1 MTPEFIHLRVHS
13 SYSLLE
19 GAITIKDLVKW
30 CGKQKMPAVA
40 ITDHG
45 NLFGSL
51 EFALAA
57 SGAGVQPIM
66 GCVLMLQP
74 NLVSDSR
81 QAKPQKPDQLLAYA
95 QNETGWQNLLALI
108 SKSYLAPA
116 AGGHAPLIS
125 YADMEAHSEGL
136 IILSG
141 GIYGGIGKALLAGN
155 TKVADE
161 LTQRLSTCFTGR
173 VYIELSRHGLSE
185 ESQTE
190 SAFIDLA
197 YRYNLPLVATNDAYF
212 DDEDMYEAHDAFL
225 CIADGTYVNEA
236 DRRRLTPEHRLKTA
250 DEMQDLFSDI
260 PEALHSTV
268 QIAKRCAFMASY
280 RAPMLPKFAKD
291 GMSEEDELRRQA
303 TEGLHQR
310 LAKHVFTPDMSD
322 VQKEEIAKAY
332 WERLEFELQTII
344 NMKFPGYFLIVSDF
358 IKWSKQHNIPVGPGR
373 GSGAGSL
380 VAWVLMIT
388 DLNPL
393 RYGLLF
399 ERFLNPQRVSMPDF
413 DIDFC
418 QDRREEVIRYVQQKY
433 GSDHVAQIITFGKLQ
448 ARAVLRDVGRVMQ
461 MPYGQ
466 VDRICKLVPNNPA
479 SPVTLAD
486 AIKIEPMLKA
496 AIKEDETVEK
506 LVDISLK
513 LEGLNRHA
521 STHAAGVVIADR
533 PLDQLVPMYRD
544 PKSDMPVVQYSM
556 KYAESAGL
564 VKFDFLGLKTL
575 TVLSRTI
582 KLLEQRGIS
591 VDLSCLPEGDKAAY
605 AMLSKGNTVGVFQL
619 ESAGMRDTL
628 KKLRPD
634 CLEDI
639 IALVSLYRPG
649 PMDNIPTYIARKH
662 GEEKPEYLHPMLEQ
676 VLKETF
682 GVIIY
687 QEQVMQIAQLL
698 AGYSLGEADLLRRAM
713 GKKIREE
720 MEAQRSIFVEKSV
733 ERGVNKKQAASI
745 FDLIAKF
752 AEYGFNKSHAAAYAV
767 IAYQTA
773 YLKANYPVEFL
784 AASMT
789 YDMHNT
795 DKLSIFREDA
805 VHMGV
810 TLLMPDI
817 NQSEVLF
824 SVENGGIRYA
834 LAAIRNVGAQA
845 MEGVVVER
853 NANGAYKD
861 IFDFVSRIPAEALNK
876 RALEY
881 LVKAGAF
888 DSLHSNRRELYDNLE
903 LIMAHGIASHRDRES
918 QQVSLFGGA
927 SDNVISKPVLQPV
940 QDWTI
945 LEQLEHEF
953 SAIGFYLSSH
963 PLGGYKL
970 QLDQLR
976 VMSSSNLAEKL
987 DGQYK
992 PVRIAGIVTGK
1003 KFKVSDKGR
1012 FAFLQLSDMGGVY
1025 EVSLFNETLI
1035 NQNRD
1040 LLENGKI
1047 LLINAD
1053 GKADEGG
1060 VRLIATQ
1067 ITLLDEA
1074 WAKRPKTA
1082 RQSTML
1088 RIVVD
1093 QPEVLMPIRELLGEP
1108 KQAGASVTFSAQVEN
1123 RVAEIK
1129 LPEKYDVSPLILDKI
1144 RVLKGVLSAE
1154 EVAA

>member
-1 MTPEFIHLRVHS
+1 
-13 SYSLLE
+13 
-19 GAITIKDLVKW
+19 
-30 CGKQKMPAVA
+30 
-40 ITDHG
+40 
-45 NLFGSL
+45 
-51 EFALAA
+51 
-57 SGAGVQPIM
+57 
-66 GCVLMLQP
+66 
-74 NLVSDSR
+74 
-81 QAKPQKPDQLLAYA
+81 
-95 QNETGWQNLLALI
+95 
-108 SKSYLAPA
+108 
-116 AGGHAPLIS
+116 
-125 YADMEAHSEGL
+125 
-136 IILSG
+136 
-141 GIYGGIGKALLAGN
+141 
-155 TKVADE
+155 
-161 LTQRLSTCFTGR
+161 
-173 VYIELSRHGLSE
+173 
-185 ESQTE
+185 
-190 SAFIDLA
+190 
-197 YRYNLPLVATNDAYF
+197 
-212 DDEDMYEAHDAFL
+212 
-225 CIADGTYVNEA
+225 
-236 DRRRLTPEHRLKTA
+236 
-250 DEMQDLFSDI
+250 
-260 PEALHSTV
+260 
-268 QIAKRCAFMASY
+268 
-280 RAPMLPKFAKD
+280 
-291 GMSEEDELRRQA
+291 
-303 TEGLHQR
+303 
-310 LAKHVFTPDMSD
+310 
-322 VQKEEIAKAY
+322 
-332 WERLEFELQTII
+332 
-344 NMKFPGYFLIVSDF
+344 
-358 IKWSKQHNIPVGPGR
+358 
-373 GSGAGSL
+373 
-380 VAWVLMIT
+380 
-388 DLNPL
+388 
-393 RYGLLF
+393 
-399 ERFLNPQRVSMPDF
+399 MPDF
-413 DIDFC
+413 DVDFC

-433 GSDHVAQIITFGKLQ
+433 GNDHVAQIITFGKLQ
-448 ARAVLRDVGRVMQ
+448 ARAVLRDVGRVLQ

-479 SPVTLAD
+479 NPVTLAD

-496 AIKEDETVEK
+496 AIKEDESVEK
-506 LVDISLK
+506 LVDMSLK

-533 PLDQLVPMYRD
+533 PLEQLVPMYRD

-575 TVLSRTI
+575 TVLSRTV
-582 KLLEQRGIS
+582 KLLGQRGIQI
-591 VDLSCLPEGDKAAY
+591 DLSKLPEGDKPAY
-605 AMLSKGNTVGVFQL
+605 AMLSKGDTVGVFQL

-628 KKLRPD
+628 KKLKPD

-662 GEEKPEYLHPMLEQ
+662 GDEKPEYLHPMLEQ

-687 QEQVMQIAQLL
+687 QEQVMQIAQLM

-720 MEAQRSIFVEKSV
+720 MEAQRGIFVEKSV

-773 YLKANYPVEFL
+773 YLKANYPVEFI

-795 DKLSIFREDA
+795 DKLGIFREDA

-810 TLLMPDI
+810 ALRVPDI

-824 SVENGGIRYA
+824 SVEEGTVRYA

-845 MEGVVVER
+845 MEGVVAER
-853 NANGAYKD
+853 KANGAFKD
-861 IFDFVSRIPAEALNK
+861 VFDFVSRIPAEALNK

-881 LVKAGAF
+881 LIKAGAF
-888 DSLHSNRRELYDNLE
+888 DALHENRRELFDNLE
-903 LIMAHGIASHRDRES
+903 LIMAYGVASHRDRES
-918 QQVSLFGGA
+918 QQVSLFAGA
-927 SDNVISKPVLQPV
+927 ASNVISKPSLQPV
-940 QDWTI
+940 QDWTT
-945 LEQLEHEF
+945 LERLEHEF
-953 SAIGFYLSSH
+953 SAIGFYLSAH
-963 PLGGYKL
+963 PLAGYKL

-976 VMSSSNLAEKL
+976 VMSSSALAEKL
-987 DGQYK
+987 GAQYA

-1012 FAFLQLSDMGGVY
+1012 FAFLQLSDMGGVF

-1067 ITLLDEA
+1067 MALLEDA

-1082 RQSTML
+1082 RGATTL
-1088 RIVVD
+1088 HIIVN
-1093 QPEVLMPIRELLGEP
+1093 QPAVLTPIRELLGDP
-1108 KQAGASVTFSAQVEN
+1108 RQGGASVTLSAQVDN
-1123 RVAEIK
+1123 QTAEIK
-1129 LPEKYDVSPLILDKI
+1129 LPEKYEISPALLDKI

-1154 EVAA
+1154 EIAA